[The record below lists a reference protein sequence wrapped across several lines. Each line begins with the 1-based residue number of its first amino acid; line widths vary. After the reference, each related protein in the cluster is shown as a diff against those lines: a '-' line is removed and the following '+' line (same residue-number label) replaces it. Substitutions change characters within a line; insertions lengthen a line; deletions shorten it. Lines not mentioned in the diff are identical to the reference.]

1 MGLVLREQTRDEDLE
16 VVVYWV
22 NEKGRSWPTNSD
34 GVPLQESTDKP
45 YPLNGD
51 GLPNP
56 TLKVKPAR
64 IRCWLKTLSG
74 IENNNIVDAVLKTKA
89 RRTSRRRNAPV
100 EVEQSTSIALSCSL
114 KLKAAL
120 VKWEGIVME
129 DGKEAPINDKY
140 LDLLPAW
147 LADDLVDKITAL
159 TSITEEEEGE

>member
-1 MGLVLREQTRDEDLE
+1 MELVLRDHQRDEDLE
-16 VVVYWV
+16 IVVYWID
-22 NEKGRSWPTNSD
+22 ERGRPWPTNSD
-34 GVPLQESTDKP
+34 NLPIQASTDKP
-45 YPLNGD
+45 FPLNEE
-51 GLPNP
+51 GLPSP
-56 TLKVKPAR
+56 SLKVKPAR